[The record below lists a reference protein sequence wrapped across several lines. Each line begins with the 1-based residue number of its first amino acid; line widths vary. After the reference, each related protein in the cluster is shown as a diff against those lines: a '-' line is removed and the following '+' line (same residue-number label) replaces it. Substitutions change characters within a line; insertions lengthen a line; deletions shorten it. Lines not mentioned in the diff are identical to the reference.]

1 MILEVALEC
10 IVSTTTK
17 TIQRLRM
24 HNYKYKIIFLAIF
37 KNDVILFVLF
47 IIHFVLFI
55 MQVELDTIFLME
67 AILVQEGNVM
77 QKVKIFV
84 AP

>member
-1 MILEVALEC
+1 MNLEVALEC

-55 MQVELDTIFLME
+55 MQVELETIFLME
-67 AILVQEGNVM
+67 AILVQEENVM